1 MKNILVVGA
10 GLSGA
15 VIARELAEAGF
26 NVKVI
31 DERSHIGGNCYTYID
46 EPTGVMVHKYGPHIF
61 HTNDSEVWNYIN
73 KYSEFVPY
81 KLQVKATVD
90 GAVYGLPINLHTI
103 NQFFKKTFSPAEAR
117 SFLIEKSHALADIK
131 SFEDQALAFLG
142 DDLYSA
148 FFKGYPLKQWGIHP
162 SQLPAS
168 ILQRLPVR
176 FNYDDNYFS
185 HQFQGIPKN
194 GYTEIFQKI
203 LDHKLI
209 QVILNEPFSHAHAHG
224 FDHVFYS
231 GTLDGWFNYKIGRLG
246 YRTLDF
252 IVEHHDGDYQ
262 GCAVM
267 SYPDLDVPFT
277 RITEHKYFAPW
288 EHHENTIIFK
298 EFSRYCEPGDTPYYP
313 IRLVDEKKMLV
324 DYVAMASKQKNVT
337 FVGRLGTYR
346 YLDMD
351 VTIKEALNVAR
362 QYLNLHATGKS
373 IPSFF
378 NSPL

>member
-1 MKNILVVGA
+1 MRNVLVVGV

-31 DERSHIGGNCYTYID
+31 DKRNHIGGNCYTYVD
-46 EPTGVMVHKYGPHIF
+46 EQTGVMVHKYGPHIF
-61 HTNDSEVWNYIN
+61 HTNDNEVWNYIN

-103 NQFFKKTFSPAEAR
+103 NQFFKKTFSPAEAM
-117 SFLIEKSHALADIK
+117 SFLMEKSRPLKDIK

-209 QVILNEPFSHAHAHG
+209 QN
-224 FDHVFYS
+224 Y
-231 GTLDGWFNYKIGRLG
+231 FNKLM
-246 YRTLDF
+246 
-252 IVEHHDGDYQ
+252 Q
-262 GCAVM
+262 
-267 SYPDLDVPFT
+267 
-277 RITEHKYFAPW
+277 
-288 EHHENTIIFK
+288 
-298 EFSRYCEPGDTPYYP
+298 
-313 IRLVDEKKMLV
+313 
-324 DYVAMASKQKNVT
+324 
-337 FVGRLGTYR
+337 
-346 YLDMD
+346 
-351 VTIKEALNVAR
+351 
-362 QYLNLHATGKS
+362 
-373 IPSFF
+373 
-378 NSPL
+378 